1 MSMSMI
7 IEGKEYSND
16 YRNRLAENERS
27 ILLLKMK
34 IENRG
39 WNKSYAHF
47 YLIRR
52 ICYLPDRLRDTLFRG
67 KKNLLIHK
75 LSTTAADFLK
85 TVMSGNYDS
94 FTRIIRK
101 IELLKMRIDVD
112 KHV

>member
-1 MSMSMI
+1 MI

-47 YLIRR
+47 
-52 ICYLPDRLRDTLFRG
+52 
-67 KKNLLIHK
+67 
-75 LSTTAADFLK
+75 
-85 TVMSGNYDS
+85 
-94 FTRIIRK
+94 
-101 IELLKMRIDVD
+101 
-112 KHV
+112 